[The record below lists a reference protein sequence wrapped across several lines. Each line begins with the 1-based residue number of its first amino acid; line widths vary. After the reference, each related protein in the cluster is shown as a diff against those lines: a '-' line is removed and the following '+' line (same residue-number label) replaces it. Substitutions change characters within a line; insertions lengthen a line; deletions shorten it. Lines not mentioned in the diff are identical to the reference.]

1 MMTLSLSN
9 VPSFGSDSTTFDMP
23 LPEYPHADITHR
35 VIRAFFQVYG
45 ELGYGFLESV
55 YEGALALV
63 LEEAELKYQRQ
74 VAIPV
79 KFRGRELGRFRARW
93 LRKRSRL
100 MRALSRARIND
111 VLGCLGR

>member
-1 MMTLSLSN
+1 
-9 VPSFGSDSTTFDMP
+9 MP

-79 KFRGRELGRFRARW
+79 KSVAGNLVALW
-93 LRKRSRL
+93 LTWLWRTR
-100 MRALSRARIND
+100 
-111 VLGCLGR
+111 